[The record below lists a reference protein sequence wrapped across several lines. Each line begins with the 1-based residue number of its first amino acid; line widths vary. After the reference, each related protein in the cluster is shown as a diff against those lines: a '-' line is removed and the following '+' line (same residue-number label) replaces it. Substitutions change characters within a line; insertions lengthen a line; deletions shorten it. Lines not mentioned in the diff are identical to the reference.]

1 MQTAEAWRSG
11 RPIYSRLPGV
21 NGQYQDELGGTIAE
35 WLTAH
40 SDLTLVQTKTKILDL
55 PRQLNPNTCD
65 ESFLDFLAILNGFT
79 GEYWDTKWTTTQ
91 KRSILTEANWIWENK
106 GSKMV
111 LEYLFNVFAIESTIW
126 EAAGFYAGVTLLPA
140 TIGEPDFRYMVTLPL
155 KYLRNSPEFKLAEKL
170 NNLFGPV
177 VCESRACYVKF
188 YAGFSVAGD
197 PCFD

>member
-1 MQTAEAWRSG
+1 METAEAWRSG

-21 NGQYQDELGGTIAE
+21 NGQYQDEVGGTIAD

-40 SDLTLVQTKTKILDL
+40 SDLTLSQTQSKILDL
-55 PRQLNPNTCD
+55 PRQLNPSTCD

-79 GEYWDTKWTTTQ
+79 GEYWDKNWPTAA
-91 KRSILTEANWIWENK
+91 KRSILIKANWIWENK
-106 GSKMV
+106 GSKIV
-111 LEYLFNVFAIESTIW
+111 LEYLLGVFAIDSGIW
-126 EAAGFYAGVTLLPA
+126 EATAFYAGVTKLPA

-155 KYLRNSPEFKLAEKL
+155 KYLRNSPEFKLAQKI
-170 NNLFGPV
+170 NKLFGPV
-177 VCESRACYVKF
+177 VCESRTCYKKF

>member
-1 MQTAEAWRSG
+1 METAEAWRSG

-21 NGQYQDELGGTIAE
+21 NGQYQDELGGTIAD

-40 SDLTLVQTKTKILDL
+40 SDLTLSQTQSKILDL
-55 PRQLNPNTCD
+55 PRQLNPSTCD

-79 GEYWDTKWTTTQ
+79 GEYWDKNWPTAA
-91 KRSILTEANWIWENK
+91 KRSILIKANWIWENK
-106 GSKMV
+106 GSKIV
-111 LEYLFNVFAIESTIW
+111 LEYLLGVFAIDTGIW
-126 EAAGFYAGVTLLPA
+126 EATAFYAGATKLPA

-155 KYLRNSPEFKLAEKL
+155 KYLRNSPEFKLAQKI
-170 NNLFGPV
+170 NKLFGPV
-177 VCESRACYVKF
+177 VCESRTCYKKF